1 MFPSLEIIEFKL
13 RAEIWAL
20 NCTMSLELIYFGC
33 SFGMLLD
40 LFAFSF
46 LDLGMSPTVE
56 FKLRVLKNVLQ
67 ASPKSDGYIISPF
80 SVNRFP
86 IRQVMTIKKT
96 IPSGHFFVYHQILK
110 TRIEPLKGEL
120 TCPALD

>member
-1 MFPSLEIIEFKL
+1 MFPSLEIIELKL
-13 RAEIWAL
+13 RAEIWAFKL
-20 NCTMSLELIYFGC
+20 HCVARV
-33 SFGMLLD
+33 D
-40 LFAFSF
+40 LFRLFIWYAFGPFSLF

-110 TRIEPLKGEL
+110 TTIEPLKGEL

>member
-56 FKLRVLKNVLQ
+56 FKLRVLRNVLQ
-67 ASPKSDGYIISPF
+67 ASPKSDGHIISPF

-96 IPSGHFFVYHQILK
+96 ISSGYFFFTTKFSKPGSKHLK
-110 TRIEPLKGEL
+110 EN
-120 TCPALD
+120 